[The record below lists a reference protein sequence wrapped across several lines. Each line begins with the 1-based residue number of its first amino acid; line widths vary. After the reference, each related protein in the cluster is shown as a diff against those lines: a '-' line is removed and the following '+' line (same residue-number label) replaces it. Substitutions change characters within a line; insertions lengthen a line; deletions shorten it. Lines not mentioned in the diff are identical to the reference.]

1 MAFFPCLLQHFPKL
15 KRPLHIFFHC
25 LRFLF
30 FAKTEESSGF
40 LEEKLKDD
48 RKQLC
53 SIAALLH
60 MSARTIVG
68 KTMLDLKDVKEVDD
82 MSRIDESVYE
92 SQSLTVDEGDQMN
105 RGSSDSEM
113 ILSP

>member
-1 MAFFPCLLQHFPKL
+1 MMKPGTARAKAGTALNG
-15 KRPLHIFFHC
+15 RR
-25 LRFLF
+25 RFLF